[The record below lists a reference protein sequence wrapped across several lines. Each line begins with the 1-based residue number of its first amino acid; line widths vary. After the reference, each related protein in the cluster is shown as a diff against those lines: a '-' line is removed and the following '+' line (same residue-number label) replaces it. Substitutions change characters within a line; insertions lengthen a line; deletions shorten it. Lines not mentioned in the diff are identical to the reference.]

1 MTTVLKAVRMV
12 LNVVFG
18 ALLVALLA
26 SAIAIVVIPACFSGT
41 NLTVLTGSMEP
52 GIMPGDIVVTRG
64 VDSTNDSNLSIGDVI
79 AFLPYPDDPTVV
91 THRIVG
97 ITVKDGETYY
107 VTKGDNNNSTDQWG
121 PVAASHVRGLE
132 MYVIPKLGYVK
143 QWFGSHSGGAV
154 VAAGV
159 LLIGYGVVTFGMSF
173 WRPKEEYVPKR
184 RWSED
189 DAD

>member
-18 ALLVALLA
+18 ALLLALLA
-26 SAIAIVVIPACFSGT
+26 LAIAIVVIPAFYSGT

-52 GIMPGDIVVTRG
+52 GIKPGDVVVTRG
-64 VDSTNDSNLSIGDVI
+64 IDSTNDSTLNVGDVI

-91 THRIVG
+91 THRIMG
-97 ITVKDGETYY
+97 ITATDGEISY
-107 VTKGDNNNSTDQWG
+107 VTKGDNNNSVDPWG
-121 PVAASHVRGLE
+121 PVEASHVRGKV
-132 MYVIPKLGYVK
+132 MYVVPKVGYVK
-143 QWFGSHSGGAV
+143 QWFGSHAG
-154 VAAGV
+154 VAITVAGV

-173 WRPKEEYVPKR
+173 RKPKTIDVPKR

-189 DAD
+189 DTN

>member
-1 MTTVLKAVRMV
+1 MKTVVKTVRIV

-52 GIMPGDIVVTRG
+52 GIKPGDIVVTRG
-64 VDSTNDSNLSIGDVI
+64 VDSTNDSTLSIGDVI

-107 VTKGDNNNSTDQWG
+107 VTKGDNNNSVDPWG
-121 PVAASHVRGLE
+121 PVAASHVRGE
-132 MYVIPKLGYVK
+132 AMYTVPKLGYVK
-143 QWFGSHSGGAV
+143 QWFGGHAGTGIIVLGV
-154 VAAGV
+154 V
-159 LLIGYGVVTFGMSF
+159 LIGYGVVTFGMSF
-173 WRPKEEYVPKR
+173 RKPKEEYVPKR
-184 RWSED
+184 MAN